1 MKELK
6 KLSLKEEVDRQAQ
19 KIEEEVR
26 NRDDLDDI
34 KVSEDM
40 ETSLFNK
47 IQEYEY
53 DKRIKKVVH
62 RSRKKRRLF
71 LALAAVLILVCG
83 SVITGTG
90 SKSYWKV
97 LLAAV
102 LILVCG
108 SVITGTGSKSY
119 WKVLWE
125 RVAGD
130 EEANIINVEDME
142 AEKTDDWDEVQV
154 FNEIRKETGI
164 LPVRFGYMPENLIFT
179 GYELDKEQNR
189 AVLFYD
195 YNGQVIQ
202 YSMYMNNA
210 DSSYG
215 RTELDQLIS
224 EYQIEV
230 DDINVEIKEY
240 FIDGY
245 EENRYVAEFEY
256 RDAQYQLIG
265 SIERNEF
272 DKIIKNL
279 YFSE

>member
-97 LLAAV
+97 LMEQ
-102 LILVCG
+102 I
-108 SVITGTGSKSY
+108 
-119 WKVLWE
+119 
-125 RVAGD
+125 AGD
-130 EEANIINVEDME
+130 ERASHIDVEEME
-142 AEKTDDWDEVQV
+142 SEETEDGDEILA
-154 FNEIRKETGI
+154 FNEIRKELGI
-164 LPVRFGYMPENLIFT
+164 LPVRFGYMPEEMILT

-189 AVLFYD
+189 AIMFYE
-195 YNGQVIQ
+195 YGGEIIR
-202 YSMYMNNA
+202 YSMYMNNE
-210 DSSYG
+210 DSSHG
-215 RTELDQLIS
+215 QTEIDQLTD
-224 EYQIEV
+224 EYQIRGANNITV
-230 DDINVEIKEY
+230 DIKEY
-240 FIDGY
+240 AIVGEDKK
-245 EENRYVAEFEY
+245 RYVAEFEFM
-256 RDAQYQLIG
+256 DAQYKLIG
-265 SIERNEF
+265 LIEKEEF
-272 DKIIKNL
+272 NDIIKNL
-279 YFSE
+279 IFL

>member
-34 KVSEDM
+34 KVSENM

-97 LLAAV
+97 LMEQ
-102 LILVCG
+102 I
-108 SVITGTGSKSY
+108 
-119 WKVLWE
+119 
-125 RVAGD
+125 AGD
-130 EEANIINVEDME
+130 ERASHIDVEEME
-142 AEKTDDWDEVQV
+142 SEETQDGDEIQV
-154 FNEIRKETGI
+154 FKEIHRELGI
-164 LPVRFGYMPENLIFT
+164 YPVRLIYMPEKMGFV

-189 AVLFYD
+189 AVLFYS
-195 YNGQVIQ
+195 YNEQIIQ
-202 YSMYMNNA
+202 YAMYMNDS
-210 DSSYG
+210 DSSHG
-215 RTELDQLIS
+215 QIEPDQLID

-230 DDINVEIKEY
+230 DNNINVEIKEY
-240 FIDGY
+240 SIDGY
-245 EENRYVAEFEY
+245 EVNRYVAEFEY

-265 SIERNEF
+265 SMEKKEFNE
-272 DKIIKNL
+272 IIKNL
-279 YFSE
+279 YFYNENA

>member
-6 KLSLKEEVDRQAQ
+6 KLSLKEEVDREAQ
-19 KIEEEVR
+19 DIEKEVER
-26 NRDDLDDI
+26 RDDLDDI

-53 DKRIKKVVH
+53 DKRVKKAVH

-97 LLAAV
+97 L
-102 LILVCG
+102 
-108 SVITGTGSKSY
+108 
-119 WKVLWE
+119 WD

-130 EEANIINVEDME
+130 EEVDIINVEDME
-142 AEKTDDWDEVQV
+142 TEKTKDADEIQV
-154 FNEIRKETGI
+154 FNEIRKKLGI
-164 LPVRFGYMPENLIFT
+164 SPVRLRYMPKPMIFKS
-179 GYELDKEQNR
+179 YEIDLEQQR
-189 AVLFYD
+189 AILFYI
-195 YNGQVIQ
+195 YNDQIIR
-202 YSMYMNNA
+202 YSMYMNNS
-210 DSSYG
+210 DSSHG
-215 RTELDQLIS
+215 QIETDKLVD
-224 EYQIEV
+224 EYTIEV
-230 DDINVEIKEY
+230 DENVLINIKEY
-240 FIDGY
+240 SVVNY

-256 RDAQYQLIG
+256 KDAQYQLIG
-265 SIERNEF
+265 IMEKEEF

-279 YFSE
+279 FFSSDNA

>member
-97 LLAAV
+97 L
-102 LILVCG
+102 
-108 SVITGTGSKSY
+108 
-119 WKVLWE
+119 WE

-130 EEANIINVEDME
+130 EEANIVNVEDMQVE
-142 AEKTDDWDEVQV
+142 ETKDVDEIQV
-154 FNEIRKETGI
+154 FNEIRKKIGI
-164 LPVRFGYMPENLIFT
+164 LPVRLGYMPEDMLFT
-179 GYELDKEQNR
+179 GYELDEEQNR
-189 AVLFYD
+189 AILFYEL
-195 YNGQVIQ
+195 GGEILR
-202 YSMYMNNA
+202 YSMYMNDT
-210 DSSYG
+210 DSSHG
-215 RTELDQLIS
+215 QTETDKLSD
-224 EYQIEV
+224 EYQIRLENNITV
-230 DDINVEIKEY
+230 DIKE
-240 FIDGY
+240 FDIDGNDK
-245 EENRYVAEFEY
+245 NRYVGEFEY
-256 RDAQYQLIG
+256 MDAQYKLIG
-265 SIERNEF
+265 LIDKDEF
-272 DKIIKNL
+272 DNIIKNL
-279 YFSE
+279 IFL

>member
-6 KLSLKEEVDRQAQ
+6 KLSLKEEVDREAQ
-19 KIEEEVR
+19 DIEKEVES
-26 NRDDLDDI
+26 RDDLDDI

-53 DKRIKKVVH
+53 DKRVKKAVH

-97 LLAAV
+97 L
-102 LILVCG
+102 
-108 SVITGTGSKSY
+108 
-119 WKVLWE
+119 WD

-142 AEKTDDWDEVQV
+142 SEVTDDWNEIQV
-154 FNEIRKETGI
+154 FNDIRKETGI
-164 LPVRFGYMPENLIFT
+164 FPVRFGYMPKKLLFT
-179 GYELDKEQNR
+179 GYELDKEQNL
-189 AVLFYD
+189 AVIFYN
-195 YNGQVIQ
+195 YNDQIMQ
-202 YSMYMNNA
+202 YLMYMNNT

-215 RTELDQLIS
+215 QTEIDQLVS
-224 EYQIEV
+224 EYQIV
-230 DDINVEIKEY
+230 VNNNVIDIKEY
-240 FIDGY
+240 TVVNQ
-245 EENRYVAEFEY
+245 ENNRYVAEFEY
-256 RDAQYQLIG
+256 MDAQYQLTG
-265 SIERNEF
+265 LMEKEEF
-272 DKIIKNL
+272 DK
-279 YFSE
+279 

>member
-6 KLSLKEEVDRQAQ
+6 KLSLKEEVDREAQ
-19 KIEEEVR
+19 DIEKEVER
-26 NRDDLDDI
+26 RDDLDDI

-53 DKRIKKVVH
+53 DKRVKKAVH

-97 LLAAV
+97 L
-102 LILVCG
+102 
-108 SVITGTGSKSY
+108 
-119 WKVLWE
+119 WD

-130 EEANIINVEDME
+130 EEANIINVENME
-142 AEKTDDWDEVQV
+142 SEETQDTDEIQV
-154 FNEIRKETGI
+154 FNEIRKEVGI
-164 LPVRFGYMPENLIFT
+164 SPVRFGYMPKTLLFT
-179 GYELDKEQNR
+179 GYELDKEQNL
-189 AVLFYD
+189 AVIFYN
-195 YNGQVIQ
+195 YNDQIIQ
-202 YSMYMNNA
+202 YLMYMNNT

-215 RTELDQLIS
+215 QTEIDQLIN
-224 EYQIEV
+224 EYQIV
-230 DDINVEIKEY
+230 VNNNIIDIKEY
-240 FIDGY
+240 SVVNQKN
-245 EENRYVAEFEY
+245 NRYMAEFEY
-256 RDAQYQLIG
+256 MDAQYRLTGIM
-265 SIERNEF
+265 EKEEF

-279 YFSE
+279 IFYDVSA

>member
-97 LLAAV
+97 L
-102 LILVCG
+102 
-108 SVITGTGSKSY
+108 
-119 WKVLWE
+119 WE

-130 EEANIINVEDME
+130 EEANIVNVEDMD
-142 AEKTDDWDEVQV
+142 AEKTEDVDEIQV
-154 FNEIRKETGI
+154 FNEIHRELGI
-164 LPVRFGYMPENLIFT
+164 YPVRFGYMPEELVFS
-179 GYELDKEQNR
+179 GYELDKEQSR

-195 YNGQVIQ
+195 YNGQIIQ
-202 YSMYMNNA
+202 YSMYMNIA

-215 RTELDQLIS
+215 RTELDKLTD
-224 EYQIEV
+224 EYQIKTENN
-230 DDINVEIKEY
+230 INVEIKEY
-240 FIDGY
+240 SIDGY

-256 RDAQYQLIG
+256 KDAQYQLIG
-265 SIERNEF
+265 SMEKEKF
-272 DKIIKNL
+272 DKIIENL
-279 YFSE
+279 YFYDENA

>member
-97 LLAAV
+97 LMEQ
-102 LILVCG
+102 I
-108 SVITGTGSKSY
+108 
-119 WKVLWE
+119 
-125 RVAGD
+125 AGD
-130 EEANIINVEDME
+130 ERASHIDVEEME
-142 AEKTDDWDEVQV
+142 SEETEDWDEVQV
-154 FNEIRKETGI
+154 FNEIHKELGI
-164 LPVRFGYMPENLIFT
+164 YPVRLVYMPSNMVFI
-179 GYELDKEQNR
+179 GYEVDREQKR
-189 AVLFYD
+189 AILFYK
-195 YNGQVIQ
+195 YNDQIVR
-202 YSMYMNNA
+202 YSMYMNNT

-215 RTELDQLIS
+215 RTELDKLIG
-224 EYQIEV
+224 EYQLKTEN
-230 DDINVEIKEY
+230 NVNIEIKEY
-240 FIDGY
+240 SIDGY

-256 RDAQYQLIG
+256 KDAQYQLIG
-265 SIERNEF
+265 LMEKEKF
-272 DKIIKNL
+272 DKIIENL
-279 YFSE
+279 YFYNENA